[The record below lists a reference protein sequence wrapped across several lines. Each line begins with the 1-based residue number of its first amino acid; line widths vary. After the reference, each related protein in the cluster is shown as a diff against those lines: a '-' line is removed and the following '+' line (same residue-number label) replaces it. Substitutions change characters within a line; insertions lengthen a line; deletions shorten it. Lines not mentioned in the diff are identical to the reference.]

1 MTGVGEPIAT
11 PWQRRQVA
19 LEQLEV
25 QVKHRFSEL
34 ESLLSGELGPSV
46 AATMEFE
53 VDGMVAAIRARV
65 LAEQLPP
72 EKVERTE
79 TVEFEHPA
87 TWWEMFRD
95 TYRDRWWMA
104 WSVRRRPVRTLTRTR
119 GVRLEVSLRRF
130 RTYPRATVTIPE
142 LGTPV
147 HVAFTEEKAVRW

>member
-1 MTGVGEPIAT
+1 MDRVMSALE
-11 PWQRRQVA
+11 RRQV
-19 LEQLEV
+19 LLKQIPVLV
-25 QVKHRFSEL
+25 QHRLTEL
-34 ESLLSGELGPSV
+34 EERLLGELGQGV
-46 AATMEFE
+46 VDTLECE
-53 VDGMVAAIRARV
+53 IDGMVVAIRGRV

-104 WSVRRRPVRTLTRTR
+104 WSVRRRPVRLLTRTR
-119 GVRLEVSLRRF
+119 GVRVEVSLERF
-130 RTYPRATVTIPE
+130 RTFPHATVTIPE

-147 HVAFTEEKAVRW
+147 CAAFTEERVARW